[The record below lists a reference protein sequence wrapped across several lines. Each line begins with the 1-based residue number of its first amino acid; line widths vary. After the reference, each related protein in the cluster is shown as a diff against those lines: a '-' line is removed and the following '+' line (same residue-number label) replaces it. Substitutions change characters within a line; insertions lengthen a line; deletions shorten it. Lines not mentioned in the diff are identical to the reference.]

1 MSFAVKQRDPHV
13 PHQKHFI
20 KKSKVKQGS
29 SLRQVAVLVHLAD
42 EEQSCVVDGRRG
54 GGECRSVVSRVADS
68 QASRVASVAVMR
80 SSVAGG

>member
-1 MSFAVKQRDPHV
+1 M
-13 PHQKHFI
+13 
-20 KKSKVKQGS
+20 
-29 SLRQVAVLVHLAD
+29 LVHLAD

-80 SSVAGG
+80 SRAMLFMAAGTDMVATCPSMRRIDPPSVSRVAGG